1 MLRATAPCWF
11 PPGHP
16 EGQKVAEESAP
27 SAPGL
32 LLPSHQLAQNF
43 GLWVPQMYHQA
54 SAFAVLQAEPQGKGP
69 VMSPAWPQMSKE
81 VCYLP
86 EQRGSACCLLAAP
99 RLTERSP
106 SVRVSAARER
116 KRMAHFPSPCVATG
130 PTDAKRTLAVV
141 SHNQR
146 PKGSKVGRRSPKTH
160 KGTGMASKTSTTVTP
175 KQIVHR
181 PSLQSLKK
189 PIILQQ
195 SGCQV
200 PTVIRRGF
208 RQLFTKEC
216 LEFCAPSKR
225 PMRRQRMRRS
235 RAALYSRLEELLLTQ
250 DQLKENGYPFPHPA
264 RPGGAVLFT
273 GQGKGPGD
281 GDSSCRVCCRCGT
294 KYLVSSSGRCVRD
307 QVAKQHVRDG
317 RKESL
322 DGFVKTFRKECSRDA
337 YPGIYAL
344 DCEMC
349 YTTHGLELTRVT
361 VADADTRVVYDT
373 FVKPKHEIVDYNTRF
388 SGVTEAD
395 VAKTSI
401 TLPQVQAFLLSLFSA
416 QTIVIGHSLE
426 SDLLALKLIP
436 GAVVDTAVLFLQDR
450 GCPYKRSLRNLP
462 ADYLGLVTQD
472 GQDGLSSSEDAN
484 ACLQLAMWK
493 VRERAQT
500 QPCHSAASP
509 AAPGLSLA
517 PGLSRSV
524 WSVPIANP
532 AHLAANRGKLEEP
545 EAGEGKN
552 PD

>member
-1 MLRATAPCWF
+1 
-11 PPGHP
+11 
-16 EGQKVAEESAP
+16 
-27 SAPGL
+27 
-32 LLPSHQLAQNF
+32 
-43 GLWVPQMYHQA
+43 
-54 SAFAVLQAEPQGKGP
+54 
-69 VMSPAWPQMSKE
+69 
-81 VCYLP
+81 
-86 EQRGSACCLLAAP
+86 
-99 RLTERSP
+99 
-106 SVRVSAARER
+106 
-116 KRMAHFPSPCVATG
+116 MAHFPSPCVATG

-216 LEFCAPSKR
+216 LEFCASKQEADERATNEEKVAYYCSRSLDIYLNVALDTLKRLRGLTPSSM
-225 PMRRQRMRRS
+225 PGLS

-307 QVAKQHVRDG
+307 QVCSYHWGGSAGAKWPEAGVPSTPAAQRPRALWAARWPSSTCG
-317 RKESL
+317 TAARRASTA
-322 DGFVKTFRKECSRDA
+322 VKTFRKECSRDA

-426 SDLLALKLIP
+426 SDLLALKLIH

-450 GCPYKRSLRNLP
+450 AAPTSAPLRNLT
-462 ADYLGLVTQD
+462 ADYLGRIIQD
-472 GQDGLSSSEDAN
+472 GPDGHSSSEDAN

-509 AAPGLSLA
+509 AALA
-517 PGLSRSV
+517 CP
-524 WSVPIANP
+524 
-532 AHLAANRGKLEEP
+532 
-545 EAGEGKN
+545 
-552 PD
+552 